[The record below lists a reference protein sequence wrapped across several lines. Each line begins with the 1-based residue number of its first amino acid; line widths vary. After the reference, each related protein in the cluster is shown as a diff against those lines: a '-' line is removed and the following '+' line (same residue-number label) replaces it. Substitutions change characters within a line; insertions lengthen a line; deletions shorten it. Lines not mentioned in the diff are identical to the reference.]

1 MMSIEVRPSS
11 VVVWSVL
18 ASFFLLF
25 IHVFF
30 SPKKLKVMLFWQKI
44 IYVRKK
50 SETTALQ
57 QPNARPDE
65 SIQLIKEHLSNDD
78 DDGRLGGGLVLVM
91 MILKLTWRSV
101 WFQCCAWAQL
111 VLMAPTLQLAYV
123 IISHKILVAF
133 SEVFLQCLNRT
144 VVPPTALLAVASCP
158 CKRLFPPYQ
167 FIGYFLAL
175 NLTGLYYSK
184 YFKKINL
191 QLKVYIYCMLN

>member
-30 SPKKLKVMLFWQKI
+30 SPKKLKVMLFWQKF

-78 DDGRLGGGLVLVM
+78 VDGRLGGGLVLVM

-158 CKRLFPPYQ
+158 CKRLFPLYQ
-167 FIGYFLAL
+167 FICYFLAL

-191 QLKVYIYCMLN
+191 QLKVYIYIVC